1 VSASDDLGPR
11 LYAARAGDA
20 EAQGEL
26 LGRYRSWL
34 LVLAE
39 GQLGRRLPGK
49 CDASDLVQ
57 QTMLAACRDLPNFRG
72 ATGQELRAWL
82 RHILAH
88 ALGHEL
94 RRYAGTERRD
104 AGREV
109 SIDQTLDQSSQRMA
123 EMLAAPDSSP
133 SRQAGRREDELR
145 LADALARL
153 PVHYRTVIVLRNLEG
168 LTHAEVAGRMGRGVG
183 DVRMLWVRALARLR
197 RELVRV
203 DAPDDSHANS

>member
-1 VSASDDLGPR
+1 VDSRDELGPR
-11 LYAARAGDA
+11 LDAARAGD
-20 EAQGEL
+20 EQAQGEL

-57 QTMLAACRDLPNFRG
+57 QTFLAACRDLPNFRG
-72 ATGQELRAWL
+72 GAEAELRAWL
-82 RHILAH
+82 RQILAH

-94 RRYAGTERRD
+94 RRFKGTHQRD
-104 AGREV
+104 TDREV
-109 SIDQTLDQSSQRMA
+109 SIDRALAQSSSRFG

-133 SRQAGRREDELR
+133 SHKASHREDELR
-145 LADALARL
+145 LAEALARL
-153 PVHYRTVIVLRNLEG
+153 PAHYRTVIVLRNLEG
-168 LTHAEVAGRMGRGVG
+168 LSHAEVAERMGRGEG

-197 RELVRV
+197 REL
-203 DAPDDSHANS
+203 A